1 SAGSTYTATYSPATP
16 PDMTGTYYVIVETD
30 ATNRID
36 EFAFEQNNTGFD
48 PNPVTVNLT
57 PPPDLEFT
65 AFDAPAAATAGR
77 PFTASYTVHNLGTTA
92 TLATSWRDA
101 FFLSTDDQ
109 LDVASDLRIGTQGIT
124 LPNGLAAD
132 AGYSR
137 VRSLATPADLAS
149 GQYYLFAVTDID
161 DQVYELDNGNN
172 VLPEPVPMTIES
184 RPADLNVLG
193 LDTIEPGQSLVGS
206 GGSLA
211 LLWGVR
217 NDGLGGTIRT

>member
-1 SAGSTYTATYSPATP
+1 MRVDLGRPDTAAMALVVVDAENVRRSIWPNISPEELVERTRAWAAREGHDLLIVFDGLYSSPLTGEYSGSIPPSGTGTVTGLSGTGLVVVNGVCGAGIAGS
-16 PDMTGTYYVIVETD
+16 
-30 ATNRID
+30 
-36 EFAFEQNNTGFD
+36 FD
-48 PNPVTVNLT
+48 
-57 PPPDLEFT
+57 
-65 AFDAPAAATAGR
+65 
-77 PFTASYTVHNLGTTA
+77 GTTA

-184 RPADLNVLG
+184 RPAA
-193 LDTIEPGQSLVGS
+193 E
-206 GGSLA
+206 
-211 LLWGVR
+211 R
-217 NDGLGGTIRT
+217 RT